1 MFSSKQFIVVWLL
14 RRQYF
19 WYLKGVGPENV
30 IAEQITQLKKM
41 HLILLIS
48 EVELYIKSFRKT
60 ELAVVSGEH
69 VLCLNE
75 KPTLR
80 EDFYWNILGESLDI
94 CSVFTV
100 VSSAKRFLLSSIHTD
115 DNLYLILQKDFPQME
130 ERGRK
135 KIPHTSFFSHC
146 PS

>member
-1 MFSSKQFIVVWLL
+1 M

-19 WYLKGVGPENV
+19 WYLKEVGPENV
-30 IAEQITQLKKM
+30 VAEQITWLKKM
-41 HLILLIS
+41 HLIQVIS
-48 EVELYIKSFRKT
+48 EVELCIQSFRKT

-80 EDFYWNILGESLDI
+80 KDFYWNILGESLDI

-100 VSSAKRFLLSSIHTD
+100 VSSAKCFLLSLIHTD
-115 DNLYLILQKDFPQME
+115 DDLYLILQKDFPQME

-135 KIPHTSFFSHC
+135 NPSHQLL
-146 PS
+146 